1 MAQKN
6 DQYDNY
12 TGHIDPVLISKEVTK
27 TAIGSIILW
36 GFISGITHFMMWII
50 SRDEGNPLEISAYV
64 ILWGITV
71 GIIILSCIL
80 DFWYMKVFIRRF
92 TYEITQKFIL
102 ITSGV
107 FTRDRTTIPFSR
119 VQNITISQGII
130 DRLFKIYTVKIETAG
145 ASGIN
150 AQGGTHRAE
159 GLIPGLKDPSK
170 IEALV
175 NKQIHGYTQA
185 PFTEEKLKGKVFDAP
200 EIAFD
205 EFMAYFL
212 SKLVEGEN
220 LRTKIKEL
228 REKHNISQGELADKI
243 GVSRQTI
250 NYIENGK
257 IIPSLKIARQIA
269 KVFQVST
276 DNIFEFDDEE
286 L

>member
-1 MAQKN
+1 MDPEN
-6 DQYDNY
+6 ENFDNY
-12 TGHIDPVLISKEVTK
+12 TGTIEPVMAKKECIKALILST
-27 TAIGSIILW
+27 IIWVFFGGMAHL
-36 GFISGITHFMMWII
+36 I
-50 SRDEGNPLEISAYV
+50 A
-64 ILWGITV
+64 WGIMSEEEFPNEPRV
-71 GIIILSCIL
+71 YLIIWAITIGTILL
-80 DFWYMKVFIRRF
+80 TGFLNYWYSKVYVSKFS
-92 TYEITQKFIL
+92 YEITPKFIM
-102 ITSGV
+102 IKSGV

-119 VQNITISQGII
+119 VQNITISQGIL
-130 DRLFKIYTVKIETAG
+130 DRVFGLFTVKIETAG
-145 ASGIN
+145 ASGVG

-159 GLIPGLKDPSK
+159 GLIPALKDPSK
-170 IEALV
+170 IEALI

-228 REKHNISQGELADKI
+228 REKQNISQGELAEKI